1 VPGGTI
7 AIDKVLFISQQLSL
21 ADQLSLISL
30 LSEQI
35 RQELDRDGKAVD
47 MLSLA
52 GLGAELWR
60 EIDVDTYLEQERAS
74 CTTTDVPITSIK

>member
-1 VPGGTI
+1 MTGGAI
-7 AIDKVLFISQQLSL
+7 AIDEVLCISQQLSL
-21 ADQLSLISL
+21 ADRLSLVSL

-35 RQELDRDGKAVD
+35 RRELGWDGEAVD

-60 EIDVDTYLEQERAS
+60 EVDVDTYLEQERAS
-74 CTTTDVPITSIK
+74 WDN